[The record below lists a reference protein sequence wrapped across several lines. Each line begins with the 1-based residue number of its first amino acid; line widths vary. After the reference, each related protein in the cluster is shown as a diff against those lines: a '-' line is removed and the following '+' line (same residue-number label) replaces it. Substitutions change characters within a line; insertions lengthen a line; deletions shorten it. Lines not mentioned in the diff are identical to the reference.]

1 MCGIVGYVGRA
12 EAAPILLDGL
22 RRLEYRG
29 YDSVGVAVVDRGHL
43 ETRKCA
49 GRIAALARLMKKR
62 PPSGCFGI
70 SHTRWATHGKVT
82 DENAHPHFD
91 ASGKLA
97 LVHNGVIENY
107 QALKEKLIQDGDS
120 NFCSET
126 DTEVLAHLI
135 GKLYDESCASTV
147 DAPQKKARL
156 FAAVRTAL
164 QQVIGTYGIALVHA
178 DVPDFMIGA
187 RRGSPLVLGVGKEE
201 NFLASDVSA
210 IVAYTRDAV
219 YLNDFDVVA
228 LERDKFEISSLA
240 GESGDHRV
248 SKVEFTA
255 EDIKKGDFRHYMLK
269 EIFEQP
275 NTVRDAMRGRL
286 SVEECTSK
294 LGGLNMA
301 PAELRD
307 VGRIVLTGCG
317 TALHAAMVGEYLI
330 EQLASIP
337 TEVEYASEFRHRNT
351 PMTPDTLVF
360 AVSQS
365 GETADTLGALRESR
379 RKGYRTLGICNN
391 VASTIARES
400 DGGVYMHAGPEIGVA
415 ATKSFTSQLVILTL
429 IGLLLGRMRNLSTA
443 EGTRIIKE
451 LETLPGQIEEV
462 LKLSDQVKA
471 IAKKYVDVG
480 GMLFFGRQF
489 NFPIAVEGAL
499 KMKEITYLF
508 AEGHPSAELKHGII
522 ALVRP
527 DLPSIFI
534 APDDAV
540 FSKNLNNIEQIKA
553 RKGPIIAITSG
564 NGAKQLKDLAA
575 DIIEV
580 PDVIDCLSPVLT
592 VIPLQL
598 LAYHLAVELGR
609 DVDKPR
615 SCHRVRFVA
624 FAGGAGAHGLDRFVV
639 DGDTADDH
647 QTNPRRRRALFQSY
661 TQRIW
666 RNRSGRG
673 GE

>member
-1 MCGIVGYVGRA
+1 MCGIVGYVGRS

-29 YDSVGVAVVDRGHL
+29 YDSAGVAIVDGDRV

-49 GRIAALARLMKKR
+49 GRIAALAKLMVKK
-62 PPSGCFGI
+62 PASGSFGI
-70 SHTRWATHGKVT
+70 SHTRWATHGKVN

-91 ASGKLA
+91 ASGKIA

-107 QALKEKLIQDGDS
+107 QALKEQLNRDGDNDFHS
-120 NFCSET
+120 QT

-135 GKLYDESCASTV
+135 GSSYQRLDGKDS
-147 DAPQKKARL
+147 KARL
-156 FAAVRTAL
+156 VNAVRTAL
-164 QQVIGTYGIALVHA
+164 KQVIGTYGIAVVHA
-178 DVPDFMIGA
+178 DIPNFIIGA
-187 RRGSPLVLGVGKEE
+187 RRGSPLVLGVGKDE

-228 LERDKFEISSLA
+228 VERDKFEISSLA
-240 GESGDHRV
+240 GETGDHQV

-255 EDIKKGDFRHYMLK
+255 EDIKKGDYPHYMLK

-275 NTVRDAMRGRL
+275 DSVRDAMRGRL
-286 SVEECTSK
+286 SLEDCTAK
-294 LGGLNMA
+294 LGGLNMT
-301 PAELRD
+301 PEQLRE
-307 VGRIVLTGCG
+307 VGRVVLTGCG

-330 EQLASIP
+330 EQLATIP

-451 LETLPGQIEEV
+451 LETLPEQIEEV
-462 LKLSDQVKA
+462 LKLGDQVKA
-471 IAKKYVDVG
+471 IAKKYVDVS

-540 FSKNLNNIEQIKA
+540 FSKNLNNIEQVKA

-564 NGAKQLKDLAA
+564 NGAKQLKGLANE
-575 DIIEV
+575 IISL
-580 PDVIDCLSPVLT
+580 PDVSDCLSPILT

-598 LAYHLAVELGR
+598 LAYHVAVELGR

-615 SCHRVRFVA
+615 NLAKSVTV
-624 FAGGAGAHGLDRFVV
+624 
-639 DGDTADDH
+639 
-647 QTNPRRRRALFQSY
+647 
-661 TQRIW
+661 
-666 RNRSGRG
+666 
-673 GE
+673 E

>member
-1 MCGIVGYVGRA
+1 MATAFVIVAGGTPAATVQNMCGIVGYVGRA
-12 EAAPILLDGL
+12 KATPILLDGL

-29 YDSVGVAVVDRGHL
+29 YDSAGLAIVEKGHL

-49 GRIAALARLMKKR
+49 GRIAALAKLVRKQ
-62 PPSGCFGI
+62 PVSGSLGV

-107 QALKEKLIQDGDS
+107 QALKDELIRNGDTS
-120 NFCSET
+120 FRSET

-135 GKLYDESCASTV
+135 GKIYDDSCASTV
-147 DAPQKKARL
+147 DAPGKKARL
-156 FAAVRTAL
+156 FDAVRAAL
-164 QQVIGTYGIALVHA
+164 RQVIGTYGIALVHA

-187 RRGSPLVLGVGKEE
+187 RRGSPLVLGVGNGE

-228 LERDKFEISSLA
+228 AGPEKFEITSLA
-240 GESGDHRV
+240 GDSTEHPV

-255 EDIKKGDFRHYMLK
+255 EDIGKGDYPHYMLK

-286 SVEECTSK
+286 NAEECTAR

-301 PAELRD
+301 PPELRD

-317 TALHAAMVGEYLI
+317 TALHAGRVGECLI
-330 EQLASIP
+330 ERLANIP
-337 TEVEYASEFRHRNT
+337 TEVDYASEFRHRNT
-351 PMTPDTLVF
+351 PMTPETLVF
-360 AVSQS
+360 AISQS

-379 RKGYRTLGICNN
+379 RKGFRTLGICNN

-429 IGLLLGRMRNLSTA
+429 LGLLFGRMRNLSTA
-443 EGTRIIKE
+443 EGSRVIE
-451 LETLPGQIEEV
+451 ALEALPGQIDAV
-462 LKLSDQVKA
+462 LGLNDQIKA
-471 IAKKYVDVG
+471 IAKRYASANG
-480 GMLFFGRQF
+480 FLFFGRQF
-489 NFPIAVEGAL
+489 NFPIALEGAL

-522 ALVRP
+522 ALIRS
-527 DLPSIFI
+527 DLPSVFI
-534 APDDAV
+534 APDDSV
-540 FSKNLNNIEQIKA
+540 FSKNLNNIEQVKA
-553 RKGPIIAITSG
+553 RKGPIIALTSG
-564 NGAKQLKDLAA
+564 NCAKHLKGIAN
-575 DIIEV
+575 EV
-580 PDVIDCLSPVLT
+580 VVLPEAPDYVMPILNV
-592 VIPLQL
+592 VPLQL
-598 LAYHLAVELGR
+598 LAYHLAAELGR

-615 SCHRVRFVA
+615 NLAKSVTV
-624 FAGGAGAHGLDRFVV
+624 
-639 DGDTADDH
+639 
-647 QTNPRRRRALFQSY
+647 
-661 TQRIW
+661 
-666 RNRSGRG
+666 
-673 GE
+673 E

>member
-29 YDSVGVAVVDRGHL
+29 YDSAGIAVVDRGHL

-49 GRIAALARLMKKR
+49 GRIAALANLMTKQ
-62 PPSGCFGI
+62 PVTGSFGV

-107 QALKEKLIQDGDS
+107 QALKEQLIQDGDT
-120 NFCSET
+120 NFRSET

-135 GKLYDESCASTV
+135 GKLYDESCASTA

-156 FAAVRTAL
+156 VTAVRTAL

-187 RRGSPLVLGVGKEE
+187 RRGSPLVLGVGKSE

-255 EDIKKGDFRHYMLK
+255 EDIKKGDFQHYMLK

-286 SVEECTSK
+286 GLEDCTAK
-294 LGGLNMA
+294 LGGLNMT

-317 TALHAAMVGEYLI
+317 TALHAGRVGEYLI
-330 EQLASIP
+330 ERLANVP
-337 TEVEYASEFRHRNT
+337 TEVEFASEFRHRNT
-351 PMTPDTLVF
+351 PMTPETLVF
-360 AVSQS
+360 AISQS

-379 RKGYRTLGICNN
+379 RKGFRTLGICNN

-429 IGLLLGRMRNLSTA
+429 IGLLFGRMRNLSTS
-443 EGTRIIKE
+443 EGSRIIE
-451 LETLPGQIEEV
+451 ALEALPEQIETV
-462 LKLSDQVKA
+462 LKLSDEIKT
-471 IAKKYVDVG
+471 IAKKYAGVN

-489 NFPIAVEGAL
+489 NFPIALEGAL

-527 DLPSIFI
+527 DLPSVFI

-540 FSKNLNNIEQIKA
+540 FSKNLNNIEQVKA
-553 RKGPIIAITSG
+553 RKGPIVALTSG
-564 NGAKQLKDLAA
+564 NGTKQLRNVADEIISVPEALDCVMPILA
-575 DIIEV
+575 V
-580 PDVIDCLSPVLT
+580 V
-592 VIPLQL
+592 PLQL

-609 DVDKPR
+609 DIDKPR
-615 SCHRVRFVA
+615 NLAKSVTENPQRTTSLNGWSVPGDWRGRQSQHARRVRSPDR
-624 FAGGAGAHGLDRFVV
+624 FAGARKPSEYQGL
-639 DGDTADDH
+639 
-647 QTNPRRRRALFQSY
+647 Q
-661 TQRIW
+661 
-666 RNRSGRG
+666 
-673 GE
+673 

>member
-29 YDSVGVAVVDRGHL
+29 YDSAGIAVVDRGHL

-49 GRIAALARLMKKR
+49 GRIAALANLMTKQ
-62 PPSGCFGI
+62 PVTGSFGV

-107 QALKEKLIQDGDS
+107 QALKEQLIQDGDT
-120 NFCSET
+120 NFRSET

-135 GKLYDESCASTV
+135 GKLYDESCASTA

-156 FAAVRTAL
+156 VTAVRTAL

-187 RRGSPLVLGVGKEE
+187 RRGSPLVLGVGKSE

-248 SKVEFTA
+248 SKVEFAA
-255 EDIKKGDFRHYMLK
+255 EDIKKGDFQHYMLK

-275 NTVRDAMRGRL
+275 NAVRDAMRGRL
-286 SVEECTSK
+286 GLEDCTAK
-294 LGGLNMA
+294 LGGLNMT

-317 TALHAAMVGEYLI
+317 TALHAGRVGEYLI
-330 EQLASIP
+330 ERLANVP
-337 TEVEYASEFRHRNT
+337 TEVEFASEFRHRNT
-351 PMTPDTLVF
+351 PMTPETLVF
-360 AVSQS
+360 AISQS

-379 RKGYRTLGICNN
+379 RKGFRTLGICNN

-429 IGLLLGRMRNLSTA
+429 IGLLFGRMRNLSTS
-443 EGTRIIKE
+443 EGSRIIE
-451 LETLPGQIEEV
+451 ALEALPEQIETV
-462 LKLSDQVKA
+462 LKLSDEIKT
-471 IAKKYVDVG
+471 IAKKYTGVN

-489 NFPIAVEGAL
+489 NFPIALEGAL

-527 DLPSIFI
+527 DLPSVFI

-540 FSKNLNNIEQIKA
+540 FSKNLNNIEQVKA
-553 RKGPIIAITSG
+553 RKGPIVALTSG
-564 NGAKQLKDLAA
+564 NGTKQLRNVADEIISVPEALDCVMPILA
-575 DIIEV
+575 V
-580 PDVIDCLSPVLT
+580 V
-592 VIPLQL
+592 PLQL
-598 LAYHLAVELGR
+598 FAYHLAVELGR

-615 SCHRVRFVA
+615 NLAKSVTV
-624 FAGGAGAHGLDRFVV
+624 
-639 DGDTADDH
+639 
-647 QTNPRRRRALFQSY
+647 
-661 TQRIW
+661 
-666 RNRSGRG
+666 
-673 GE
+673 E

>member
-29 YDSVGVAVVDRGHL
+29 YDSAGIAVVDRGHL

-49 GRIAALARLMKKR
+49 GRIAALANLMTKQ
-62 PPSGCFGI
+62 PVTGSFGV

-107 QALKEKLIQDGDS
+107 QALKEQLIQDGDT
-120 NFCSET
+120 NFRSET

-135 GKLYDESCASTV
+135 GKLYDESCASTA

-156 FAAVRTAL
+156 VTAVRTAL

-187 RRGSPLVLGVGKEE
+187 RRGSPLVLGVGKSE

-255 EDIKKGDFRHYMLK
+255 EDIKKGDFQHYMLK

-286 SVEECTSK
+286 GLEDCTAK
-294 LGGLNMA
+294 LGGLNMT

-317 TALHAAMVGEYLI
+317 TALHAGRVGEYLI
-330 EQLASIP
+330 ERLANVP
-337 TEVEYASEFRHRNT
+337 TEVEFASEFRHRNT
-351 PMTPDTLVF
+351 PMTPETLVF
-360 AVSQS
+360 AISQS

-379 RKGYRTLGICNN
+379 RKGFRTLGICNN

-429 IGLLLGRMRNLSTA
+429 IGLLFGRMRNLSTS
-443 EGTRIIKE
+443 EGSRIIE
-451 LETLPGQIEEV
+451 ALEALPEQIETV
-462 LKLSDQVKA
+462 LKLSDEIKT
-471 IAKKYVDVG
+471 IAKKYAGVN

-489 NFPIAVEGAL
+489 NFPIALEGAL

-527 DLPSIFI
+527 DLPSVFI

-540 FSKNLNNIEQIKA
+540 FSKNLNNIEQVKA
-553 RKGPIIAITSG
+553 RKGPIVALSSG
-564 NGAKQLKDLAA
+564 NGTKQLRNVADEIISVPEALDCVMPILA
-575 DIIEV
+575 V
-580 PDVIDCLSPVLT
+580 V
-592 VIPLQL
+592 PLQL

-609 DVDKPR
+609 DIDKPR
-615 SCHRVRFVA
+615 NLAKSVTV
-624 FAGGAGAHGLDRFVV
+624 
-639 DGDTADDH
+639 
-647 QTNPRRRRALFQSY
+647 
-661 TQRIW
+661 
-666 RNRSGRG
+666 
-673 GE
+673 E

>member
-29 YDSVGVAVVDRGHL
+29 YDSAGVAVVDRGHL

-82 DENAHPHFD
+82 DQNAHPHFD

-107 QALKEKLIQDGDS
+107 QALKEQLIQDGDS

-187 RRGSPLVLGVGKEE
+187 RRGSPLVLGVGKGE

-228 LERDKFEISSLA
+228 LEQDKFEITSLA

-275 NTVRDAMRGRL
+275 DTVRDAMRGRL
-286 SVEECTSK
+286 SVEECTAK
-294 LGGLNMA
+294 LGGLNMT
-301 PAELRD
+301 PAQLRD
-307 VGRIVLTGCG
+307 VGRIILTGCG
-317 TALHAAMVGEYLI
+317 TALHAGRVGEYLI
-330 EQLASIP
+330 ERLANIP
-337 TEVEYASEFRHRNT
+337 TEVEYASEFRHRNM
-351 PMTPDTLVF
+351 PMTPETLVF
-360 AVSQS
+360 AISQS

-379 RKGYRTLGICNN
+379 RKGFRTLGICNN

-429 IGLLLGRMRNLSTA
+429 LGLLFGRMRNLSTSD
-443 EGTRIIKE
+443 GSRIIE
-451 LETLPGQIEEV
+451 ALETLPEQIEAV
-462 LKLSDQVKA
+462 LKLSGQIKA
-471 IAKKYVDVG
+471 IAKKYADVNG
-480 GMLFFGRQF
+480 VLFFGRQF
-489 NFPIAVEGAL
+489 NFPIALEGAL

-508 AEGHPSAELKHGII
+508 AEGHPSAELKHGVI

-527 DLPSIFI
+527 DLPSVFVV
-534 APDDAV
+534 PDDAV
-540 FSKNLNNIEQIKA
+540 FSKNLNNIEQVKA
-553 RKGPIIAITSG
+553 RKGPIIALTSG
-564 NGAKQLKDLAA
+564 NGPKQLKEIANE
-575 DIIEV
+575 IISLPEA
-580 PDVIDCLSPVLT
+580 PDCVMPILT

-615 SCHRVRFVA
+615 NLAKSVTV
-624 FAGGAGAHGLDRFVV
+624 
-639 DGDTADDH
+639 
-647 QTNPRRRRALFQSY
+647 
-661 TQRIW
+661 
-666 RNRSGRG
+666 
-673 GE
+673 E